1 MNRIILLFAVIFGMS
16 FTAMAQKTAYVNTQE
31 LLGQM
36 PEANEAQKNFE
47 AYYLELQGQFEAMQS
62 EFSTKIKE
70 YEEKG
75 PSWSEI
81 VLETKANELRDIERR
96 INEFQGGIEAK
107 IEKKQEEI
115 FSPLLKKIQKAIEDV
130 GKEEGYDYIYDAA
143 GLLYAKDA
151 LNANSKVKV
160 KLGIK

>member
-115 FSPLLKKIQKAIEDV
+115 FTPLLKKIQKAIEDV

-151 LNANSKVKV
+151 FNASNKVKV